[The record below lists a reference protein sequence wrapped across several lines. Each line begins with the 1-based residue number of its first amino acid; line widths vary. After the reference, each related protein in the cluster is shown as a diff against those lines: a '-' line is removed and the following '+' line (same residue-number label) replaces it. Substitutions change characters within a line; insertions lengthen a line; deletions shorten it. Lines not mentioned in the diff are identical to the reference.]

1 MFIGRNEELADLRAE
16 FATGKPSLDIM
27 YGRRRG
33 GKSTLIQ
40 EATKDL
46 SSLYFQATR
55 GLPSDN
61 PRMSKE
67 AAIAAI
73 GDDNILGGMANWPS
87 TLHQLASVADPRNEA
102 SLELLGIERCEDVA
116 NPVVRRRP
124 VLERAES
131 A

>member
-61 PRMSKE
+61 PRMSK
-67 AAIAAI
+67 
-73 GDDNILGGMANWPS
+73 
-87 TLHQLASVADPRNEA
+87 
-102 SLELLGIERCEDVA
+102 
-116 NPVVRRRP
+116 
-124 VLERAES
+124 
-131 A
+131 